1 MENLEK
7 PTMSNTK
14 KEILEAY
21 DELMKRKLETETKHP
36 KEEKAEKQKADT
48 IRAASELSAE
58 GIVKGLA
65 TIKLDIA
72 AAIDKIEEGLLKEF
86 QKLNKLQGAI
96 QLETDNLEDLYG
108 IRANADSLA
117 VLIAA
122 NREKKTEFETEM
134 KLKKDDFESNQQ
146 VQKQEWTKEQKERN
160 ERWKEEDELRKKTL
174 KREEEEYKYNLS
186 TTRKKEE
193 DTYLSKK
200 ETQERE
206 LAEKRLT
213 AEKELSE
220 REKVIVEKESELENL
235 VKQVSEFPK
244 VLEKEVAQAQ
254 KAVEE
259 QLTTKH
265 KYERDIF
272 ERETQGENRL
282 LQQTITSLEAKIKE
296 QEALIANLNAKTD
309 TAGQQVQTI
318 ALKALESASALRQRE
333 KSKER
338 ETEDN

>member
-1 MENLEK
+1 
-7 PTMSNTK
+7 
-14 KEILEAY
+14 
-21 DELMKRKLETETKHP
+21 MKRKLETETKHP

-72 AAIDKIEEGLLKEF
+72 AAIDKIEESLLKEF
-86 QKLNKLQGAI
+86 QKLNKLQEAI

-108 IRANADSLA
+108 IRTNADSLA

-134 KLKKDDFESNQQ
+134 KQKKDDFESNQQ

-296 QEALIANLNAKTD
+296 QEALIAALNVKTD